1 MATLSRLTQAH
12 DTGIFRGAGPSI
24 GVNAGA
30 DLRALRSV
38 MEQNL
43 SVDPAIVLDPA
54 TKLRQYVKEA
64 ARTAQV

>member
-1 MATLSRLTQAH
+1 SQGDAISFMLLAFEGQHLRHA
-12 DTGIFRGAGPSI
+12 I

-43 SVDPAIVLDPA
+43 PVDLAIVLDPA